1 MIRLEREEALRRRE
15 ELKRKQ
21 ELDKL
26 RLSGGSSPL
35 NRSPR
40 QEDQKIVE

>member
-21 ELDKL
+21 ELEKL
-26 RLSGGSSPL
+26 RLSEGGDLNTSP
-35 NRSPR
+35 
-40 QEDQKIVE
+40 K

>member
-26 RLSGGSSPL
+26 RLSEGSPL

-40 QEDQKIVE
+40 QED